1 MIGVSP
7 DYVIRVRDDIL
18 EEEDGPVLVHGVQ
31 GLHNK
36 KLILPS
42 PQANWPDRERLD
54 WRYERFL
61 RAA

>member
-7 DYVIRVRDDIL
+7 DYVLRVRADIL
-18 EEEDGPVLVHGVQ
+18 EEEDGPILLHGLQ
-31 GLHNK
+31 GLHDK

-42 PQANWPDRERLD
+42 ARADWPNPDLLD

-61 RAA
+61 KAA